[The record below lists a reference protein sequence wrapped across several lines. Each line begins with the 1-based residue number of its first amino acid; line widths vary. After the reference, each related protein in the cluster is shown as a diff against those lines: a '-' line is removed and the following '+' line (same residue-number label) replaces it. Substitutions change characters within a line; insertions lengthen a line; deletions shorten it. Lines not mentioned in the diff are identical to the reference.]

1 MPHLKESYRLRYHVY
16 CQDKKFLDPEL
27 YPDGIETDKYD
38 DIAAHFYH
46 VENNRVVGTMRIIP
60 WSEELSFPT
69 ADRAQ
74 FLVGTLNALEYPI
87 NTTAEISRLCL
98 SRGCGDRCSAILAM
112 FKDLYAV
119 SKRAGI
125 THWFSSF
132 ERSLYKVLKKY
143 SVRFNM
149 LSDAEI
155 DYYGKVYLYGVSIV
169 ELESEIQKVNP
180 GLYEFLS
187 LPDKTCR

>member
-27 YPDGIETDKYD
+27 YPDEIETDKYD
-38 DIAAHFYH
+38 HIATHFYYI
-46 VENNRVVGTMRIIP
+46 ENNRVMGTMRMIP

-74 FLVGTLNALEYPI
+74 FLMSILNALGYPI
-87 NTTAEISRLCL
+87 TTTAEISRLCL
-98 SRGCGDRCSAILAM
+98 SRGCTDRCTAILAM
-112 FKDLYAV
+112 FRDLYSV
-119 SKRAGI
+119 SKRIGI

-132 ERSLYKVLKKY
+132 ERSLHKVLKKY

-149 LSDAEI
+149 LSDSEI
-155 DYYGKVYLYGVSIV
+155 DYYGKVYLYGNSIV
-169 ELESEIQKVNP
+169 ELESEIQKMHP
-180 GLYEFLS
+180 SLYEFLS
-187 LPDKTCR
+187 LPEKTCR